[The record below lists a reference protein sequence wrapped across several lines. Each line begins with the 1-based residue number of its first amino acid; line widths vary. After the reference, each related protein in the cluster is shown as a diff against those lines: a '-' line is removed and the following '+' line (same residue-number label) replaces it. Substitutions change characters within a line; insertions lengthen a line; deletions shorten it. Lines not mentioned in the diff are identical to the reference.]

1 MESKMIKKIDNAYNF
16 EKYKS
21 RLQQCQN
28 YLDIINSGYFEK
40 EELMY
45 AEKFSL
51 DTYTELFKDDSSI
64 VLANTSKP
72 RNIDLITNLI
82 MNLEAL
88 KKMLT
93 ELIAKEMEESLKVNF

>member
-1 MESKMIKKIDNAYNF
+1 MESKMIEKIDNAYNY

-21 RLQQCQN
+21 RLQKCQN
-28 YLDIINSGYFEK
+28 YLDIINSGFFGK
-40 EELMY
+40 EEIMC

-51 DTYTELFKDDSSI
+51 DTYMELFKDDSSV

-72 RNIDLITNLI
+72 RNVDLITNLV

-88 KKMLT
+88 KRMLT
-93 ELIAKEMEESLKVNF
+93 ELIAKETEKSLKADS